1 MSDDELLTRMASA
14 LTAAM
19 RARDTVAT
27 RALRSALSAVA
38 NAQAVPVDSMP
49 SAGAVEAAAVGVGAA
64 DAPRRE
70 LTPADVRAVVEAE
83 VSEHDRSAAHLA
95 QVGRPADASRV
106 SAEADVLRALLS

>member
-27 RALRSALSAVA
+27 RAIRSALSAVA

-49 SAGAVEAAAVGVGAA
+49 RAGAVEAAAVGAGAA